1 MLQSKL
7 PNVGTTIFSV
17 MSQLAT
23 QHRAVNLGQGFPD
36 FEGPLALREALAKHV
51 SEGKNQYAPMI
62 GVSPL
67 REQIALKTE
76 LLYGRKTNPDTEV
89 TVVSGASEALFVAI
103 AACVRAGDEVI
114 VLDPCYDS
122 YDPAIVLAGGVAVHV
137 PLEAPDF
144 APDWHRIKSYLSPKT
159 RMIMVNS
166 PHNPTGAML
175 SRSDLDA
182 LAELIRG
189 RDIYVLS
196 DEVYEHITFD
206 ALRHH
211 SVLSH
216 PELAERSFA
225 VSSFGKT
232 YHITGWK
239 IGYCVAPAALT
250 AEFRKIHQYLTFST
264 FTAAQF
270 AIADY
275 LALDPGYHTRL
286 PAFYQRKRDEF
297 QALLKPSRFKLLPVQ
312 GAYFQIA
319 DYSDISDLPDYEFAQ
334 WLVREKG
341 VAAIPVSAF
350 YEKPNGDKLIRFCFA
365 KNSDTLNAGA
375 ERLCAL

>member
-7 PNVGTTIFSV
+7 PKVGTTIFTV
-17 MSQLAT
+17 MSQLAV
-23 QHRAVNLGQGFPD
+23 QHKAVNLGQGFPD

-62 GVSPL
+62 GVALL

-76 LLYGRKTNPDTEV
+76 ALYGRKTNPDTEV

-103 AACVRAGDEVI
+103 AACVRPGDEVL

-122 YDPAIVLAGGVAVHV
+122 YDPAIALAGGIAVHV
-137 PLEAPDF
+137 PLEAPLF
-144 APDWHRIKSYLSPKT
+144 APDWGRIKAKLSAKT
-159 RMIMVNS
+159 RMIMINS

-175 SRSDLDA
+175 SRQDLDA

-206 ALRHH
+206 ALAHH

-239 IGYCVAPAALT
+239 IGYCVAPAHLST
-250 AEFRKIHQYLTFST
+250 EFRKIHQYLTFST

-275 LALDPGYHTRL
+275 LALDPDYHSRL
-286 PAFYQRKRDEF
+286 PAFYQGKRDEF
-297 QALLKPSRFKLLPVQ
+297 QTLLKPSRFRLLPVQ
-312 GAYFQIA
+312 GAYFQLA
-319 DYSDISDLPDYEFAQ
+319 DYSAISDLPDQAFAR
-334 WLVREKG
+334 WLVQEKG

-350 YEKPNGDKLIRFCFA
+350 YETPSNDKLVRFCFA
-365 KNSDTLNAGA
+365 KNTDTLTAGA